1 MFMTTGDLQRS
12 HMIKTVVSATE
23 HSMFQSEKIDQFEDF
38 DGLIEK
44 VKADLIQ
51 KAADNDGDGLIYV
64 TFNTQVVRMSVAPR
78 FLVVTGYGTV
88 VKLAE

>member
-23 HSMFQSEKIDQFEDF
+23 HTMFESDAIDQFEGF
-38 DGLIEK
+38 DDLIDK
-44 VKADLIQ
+44 VKADLMQ
-51 KAADNDGDGLIYV
+51 KAAANDGDGLIYV
-64 TFNTQVVRMSVAPR
+64 NFNTEVVRMSVAPH

-88 VKLAE
+88 VKLA